1 MSFINL
7 LMSCN
12 CISLKCENSLI
23 ETSILHNF
31 DNTHILLYNKEKAQY
46 IGKTDLGYDYYLF
59 QFDNKKIYIKRNQNG
74 FGICTNTKE
83 LDLNELYIG
92 IMSKSPNFNK
102 INRTLSLID
111 SPNTK
116 IYILN
121 DGLKIIHL
129 HSNYN
134 TNEPNKEVCVHNSE
148 YILLFNNYYTVLS
161 YNISSGFSLMTN
173 KYSL

>member
-1 MSFINL
+1 MNFINL

-12 CISLKCENSLI
+12 CITLKSENSLI

-46 IGKTDLGYDYYLF
+46 IGKIESGYDYYLLEF
-59 QFDNKKIYIKRNQNG
+59 NNKKIYIKRNQNG

-92 IMSKSPNFNK
+92 IMNKSPNFNK

-134 TNEPNKEVCVHNSE
+134 TNESNEVYVHNSE

-161 YNISSGFSLMTN
+161 YNNFSG
-173 KYSL
+173 YSLISKKISL